1 MYTFFLIKPQGR
13 TKKMEKIV
21 EKLIKK
27 GLLDGK
33 NPYQIAREV
42 EKRFGDLDTD
52 YMGACA
58 DNLVK
63 GVIDTKPE
71 EYIIAQEREELKK
84 REEIREK
91 RDLEEKI
98 AEIRMKERASG
109 CNRCLR
115 HIIEEYKAIGA
126 YDEARRLKG
135 NMDDGEY

>member
-1 MYTFFLIKPQGR
+1 
-13 TKKMEKIV
+13 MEKIV

-63 GVIDTKPE
+63 RVIDTKPE
-71 EYIIAQEREELKK
+71 EYIIAQRREELKK

-98 AEIRMKERASG
+98 AEIRKREAAS
-109 CNRCLR
+109 CSHCLR
-115 HIIEEYKAIGA
+115 QIIEEYKEIGA

-135 NMDDGEY
+135 NLDDGEY

>member
-1 MYTFFLIKPQGR
+1 
-13 TKKMEKIV
+13 MEKIV

-63 GVIDTKPE
+63 RVIDTKPE
-71 EYIIAQEREELKK
+71 EYIIAQRREELKK

-98 AEIRMKERASG
+98 AEIRTKERARRG
-109 CNRCLR
+109 CSRCLR
-115 HIIEEYKAIGA
+115 RTIEEYRAIGA

-135 NMDDGEY
+135 NMEGGEY